1 MDEETTFIDC
11 PACRGQL
18 TSDRKD
24 PATGWKPKC
33 ERCDGLGVIK
43 VPVTRKH

>member
-1 MDEETTFIDC
+1 MDEQTTLETC
-11 PACRGQL
+11 PTCRGQL

-24 PATGWKPKC
+24 PDTGWSLKC

-43 VPVTRKH
+43 VPVRGPR